1 MHKIII
7 ILAIVF
13 INTSCGQS
21 KKEDIA
27 KNQTYKMLENL
38 RNFKYEPI
46 YQLRVETIYNYEVR
60 INDIVVLRKF
70 NDYAN
75 NNVIN
80 INQAIIDSDKQ
91 NVQINIFP
99 RYISKE
105 QQNEYLEQGISFY
118 LTIEETSW
126 QDGSLVEPNTIVE
139 YELSE
144 LDKNNQKIDFTKM
157 LTFNDNTSFKA
168 EVPYTLKSWKDSK
181 VFKPEDIEKL
191 TPKALLFYKKIK
203 KLFDSQQGEKYMG
216 LLGKGYY
223 NLAQASYFDSIKSKN
238 HFNKRIDAIN
248 KNRIPLEPLENYKL
262 EIMGNG
268 RLLALVRTDGFNR
281 GEGALR
287 RYYMKN
293 AFEMVNT
300 DEILLHMPKGSD
312 EFEVIWFMGFIKPAK
327 S

>member
-1 MHKIII
+1 MHKIAI

-21 KKEDIA
+21 KKEDIS
-27 KNQTYKMLENL
+27 KNQTYKLLKNL
-38 RNFKYEPI
+38 KNYDDEPV
-46 YQLRVETIYNYEVR
+46 YQLRVETTYSYEVR

-80 INQAIIDSDKQ
+80 INQAIIDNGTQ

-99 RYISKE
+99 RSISRE
-105 QQNEYLEQGISFY
+105 QQNEYLEQGIPFY
-118 LTIEETSW
+118 LTIEETAW

-157 LTFNDNTSFKA
+157 VTFNDNTSFNA
-168 EVPYTLKSWKDSK
+168 EIPYNLKSWQDSK
-181 VFKPEDIEKL
+181 IFKPEDIEKL
-191 TPKALLFYKKIK
+191 SPKALLFYKKIK
-203 KLFDSQQGEKYMG
+203 KLFDSQQGEKYMD

-223 NLAQASYFDSIKSKN
+223 NLAQASYFDSIKAKN
-238 HFNKRIDAIN
+238 HFNKRVDAIN
-248 KNRIPLEPLENYKL
+248 KNLIPLEPIENYKL
-262 EIMGNG
+262 EIMGDG
-268 RLLALVRTDGFNR
+268 RLLALVRTDGFNK
-281 GEGALR
+281 GEGVLR
-287 RYYMKN
+287 RNYIKN
-293 AFEMVNT
+293 AFEMVNI
-300 DEILLHMPKGSD
+300 DEILLYMPKGSD